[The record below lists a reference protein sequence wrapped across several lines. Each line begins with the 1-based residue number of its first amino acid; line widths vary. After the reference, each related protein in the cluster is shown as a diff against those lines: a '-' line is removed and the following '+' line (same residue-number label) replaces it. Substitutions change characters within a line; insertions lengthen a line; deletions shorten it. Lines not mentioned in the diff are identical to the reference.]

1 MKRPYPILGERVA
14 VPLVELDV
22 DAIYRTRTIGTPA
35 PVDSRRAPESNPKSP
50 KKTPM

>member
-1 MKRPYPILGERVA
+1 MKPTAGNRVP
-14 VPLVELDV
+14 VPLLTIDV
-22 DAIYRTRTIGTPA
+22 DAIYRTRAIGTPA